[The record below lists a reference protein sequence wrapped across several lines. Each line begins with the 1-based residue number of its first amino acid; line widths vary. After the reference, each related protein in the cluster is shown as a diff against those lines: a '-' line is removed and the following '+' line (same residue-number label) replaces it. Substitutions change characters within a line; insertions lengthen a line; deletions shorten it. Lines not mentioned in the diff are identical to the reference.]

1 MKLLIITYS
10 YTPDLTPRAFRW
22 SAVAERLAQKGHT
35 VHVLCAAGSSSHDGR
50 SEDGVAV
57 HRVKDWLL
65 NASSRVTPGAG
76 AVAIAPRSAVGGLLY
91 ATLRKLVRA
100 VWRAVYWP
108 DYACGWVIPA
118 ARTARSLCETNNYD
132 WIISVSHPFSGHV
145 VGMLAKAQTPQSKWF
160 VDISDPY
167 CLMREPSPNNR
178 LFYAWISRAIEGRVI
193 AGADAISVTT
203 ESTHRLYESEFPAS
217 IGKMHVIPPLLSIS
231 GLDRP
236 STRQVDGVI
245 RLVFVGTLYR
255 RLRSPKHLLA
265 CVSALKTMLPQL
277 RLELHFYGA
286 VNDCGDDLA
295 SCPEVIR
302 SCLFVHGMV
311 CRENVVQAM
320 IDADVLVN
328 IGNDS
333 ESQLASKV
341 IEYMAVG
348 KPILN
353 LVSIARDVSIGALA
367 DYPSTLTILRSG
379 SEPDLEVIKALR
391 DFVLNP
397 CRVDHRVTDLVR
409 SQFSEDR
416 IAGIYGSILEH
427 PISVPS

>member
-22 SAVAERLAQKGHT
+22 SAVAARLAQEGHT
-35 VHVLCAAGSSSHDGR
+35 VNVLCAAGSGSVDGW

-65 NASSRVTPGAG
+65 NASTRVTPGAG
-76 AVAIAPRSAVGGLLY
+76 EAATAPRSAVGSFLR

-118 ARTARSLCETNNYD
+118 ARTARSLCAANDYD

-145 VGMLAKAQTPQSKWF
+145 VGMLARAQAPRSKWF

-167 CLMREPSPNNR
+167 SLMKEPSPNNR
-178 LFYAWISRAIEGRVI
+178 LFYSWVSHAIEGRVI

-203 ESTHRLYESEFPAS
+203 DSTHRLYEDEFPAS
-217 IGKMHVIPPLLSIS
+217 IGKMRVIPPLLSIS

-236 STRQVDGVI
+236 STRQADGAI

-255 RLRSPKHLLA
+255 KLRSPKHLLA
-265 CVSALKTMLPQL
+265 CVSALQATLPQL

-286 VNDCGDDLA
+286 VNDCGDELT
-295 SCPEVIR
+295 SCPEAIR
-302 SCLFVHGMV
+302 SCLFVHGV
-311 CRENVVQAM
+311 VSRDNVVQAM

-353 LVSIARDVSIGALA
+353 MVSIARDASIGALA
-367 DYPSTLTILRSG
+367 DYPSTLTIFRSG
-379 SEPDLEVIKALR
+379 SEPDQEVIKSLG
-391 DFVLNP
+391 DFVLNLW
-397 CRVDHRVTDLVR
+397 RVDHRVTDLVR
-409 SQFSEDR
+409 SRFSEDH
-416 IAGIYGSILEH
+416 IAEIYASILEESI
-427 PISVPS
+427 PVSS